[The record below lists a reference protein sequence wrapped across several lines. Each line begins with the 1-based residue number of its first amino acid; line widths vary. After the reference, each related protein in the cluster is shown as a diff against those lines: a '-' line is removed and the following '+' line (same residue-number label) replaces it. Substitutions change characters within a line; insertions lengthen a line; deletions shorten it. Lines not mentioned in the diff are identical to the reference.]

1 MFRRR
6 DINSMRH
13 DLCSV
18 CCERFSRVVFF
29 DRSRCKSD
37 ESTTS
42 IIIGTDKKIQRVA
55 RWDRSP
61 GKNDV
66 THIGIHFSEIRR
78 HP

>member
-1 MFRRR
+1 MFPRG

-29 DRSRCKSD
+29 DRSRFKSD
-37 ESTTS
+37 ESTKS
-42 IIIGTDKKIQRVA
+42 IIIGTDKKYNVSHGGI
-55 RWDRSP
+55 DLP
-61 GKNDV
+61 G
-66 THIGIHFSEIRR
+66 RR